1 MSCGRTTVFKAFLE
15 TLSSVK
21 STDLQGM
28 RRNLAVSDGRRGR
41 CEKDRRGLVDIMKYS
56 GKREGISI

>member
-15 TLSSVK
+15 TLSNVK

-41 CEKDRRGLVDIMKYS
+41 CEKDRRGLVDIMKY
-56 GKREGISI
+56 